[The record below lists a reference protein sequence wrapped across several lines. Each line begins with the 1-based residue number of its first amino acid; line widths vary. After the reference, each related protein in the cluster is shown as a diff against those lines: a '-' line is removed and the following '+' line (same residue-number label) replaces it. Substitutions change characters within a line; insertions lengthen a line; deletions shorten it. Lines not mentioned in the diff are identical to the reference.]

1 MQFQSFLGGIYIIDR
16 FYITLGRRNCYDR
29 AIYTSIFLGEGGLRK
44 QNVQNFWMQ
53 VQAWRI
59 CSILALN
66 QTWQWKRPILRSNYI
81 HRSTM
86 ATLWQFAD
94 FVIIIFLYPCWQ
106 KDEHTV
112 HCAIPMHSLFR
123 LFMKLVF
130 IHIHST
136 LCKSNMAIENHLL
149 MAVWICFNGN
159 IPFFNGWF
167 PPISWMTSSF
177 PRFPEGPGAAAMVL
191 ACVLRIKIS
200 SSGNLDL
207 LSRRTTVL
215 CFSANDGTI
224 FKKCGRSWTYKCQ
237 ICKISRYIFLKI
249 FIYVFMHI
257 IRYVYNHWND
267 SNVAVCTSGLWR
279 WYIL

>member
-136 LCKSNMAIENHLL
+136 LCKSNMAIRNH
-149 MAVWICFNGN
+149 V
-159 IPFFNGWF
+159 
-167 PPISWMTSSF
+167 
-177 PRFPEGPGAAAMVL
+177 
-191 ACVLRIKIS
+191 
-200 SSGNLDL
+200 
-207 LSRRTTVL
+207 
-215 CFSANDGTI
+215 
-224 FKKCGRSWTYKCQ
+224 
-237 ICKISRYIFLKI
+237 
-249 FIYVFMHI
+249 
-257 IRYVYNHWND
+257 
-267 SNVAVCTSGLWR
+267 
-279 WYIL
+279 